1 MQVLVELNW
10 MSFELLER
18 QLVHEERIQ
27 STATDKISTINFQN
41 LTLREMWLQL
51 LSQLTT
57 HTHTHTHTHTPGSSS
72 QLCTHSPVHILF
84 ASSVVEVKCLSTSG
98 IKTILSEAMLQK

>member
-10 MSFELLER
+10 MSFELLEG

-51 LSQLTT
+51 LSQLITNT
-57 HTHTHTHTHTPGSSS
+57 HTHTHTH
-72 QLCTHSPVHILF
+72 LAAA
-84 ASSVVEVKCLSTSG
+84 ASSALTHQSTYS
-98 IKTILSEAMLQK
+98 LQVLLWR